1 MTDEQ
6 AEYIIQ
12 FAKKEFISI
21 SESARQIIELGIK
34 YHAGKTFLMSQ
45 KIKIIEHRLNL
56 LKDYVKKDLDYQS
69 DSLKQEVEDT

>member
-6 AEYIIQ
+6 AEYITQ

-45 KIKIIEHRLNL
+45 KN
-56 LKDYVKKDLDYQS
+56 
-69 DSLKQEVEDT
+69 